1 MMVMHSQFCN
11 CQWYTIQ
18 TFALLQKKEIYLHT
32 PLQPA
37 CWFIHVACPSP
48 TLSLAQCCTRLHT
61 AALSESCESCC
72 GVVYCGVQ
80 WGCVLCLCAPVGHS
94 GTAALFTPPRCPLPS
109 TGTKKSRPTNKKY
122 PSASTASRS
131 CVLQL
136 PLPHSTLSPTV
147 CVQQCQSS
155 HFGGNPGKVTIEIW
169 LLSVLGKSPGIA

>member
-1 MMVMHSQFCN
+1 MMVMHGQFCN

-80 WGCVLCLCAPVGHS
+80 WGCVLCLCAPVGQS
-94 GTAALFTPPRCPLPS
+94 GCSLHTSQVSPSKHRNKKILSHQQKIPFSKHGIEELCIIAALTSFHSIPYSLCLAVPI
-109 TGTKKSRPTNKKY
+109 
-122 PSASTASRS
+122 
-131 CVLQL
+131 L
-136 PLPHSTLSPTV
+136 PLWWESWK
-147 CVQQCQSS
+147 
-155 HFGGNPGKVTIEIW
+155 GDY
-169 LLSVLGKSPGIA
+169 